1 MARSRISED
10 QVLDS
15 EFISP
20 AEHSDP
26 NEIQHY
32 FINNA
37 DVPTTY
43 SGNSGRLLRIKS
55 DEAGIEFFEFSLT
68 QYTQSYPKYYIEPDV
83 YIVVNSYGQYLI
95 EETGYIEIAGAL
107 ELDVGAMLIIK

>member
-26 NEIQHY
+26 NEIQHS
-32 FINNA
+32 FINNV

-43 SGNSGRLLRIKS
+43 SGNSGKLLRIKS
-55 DEAGIEFFEFSLT
+55 DESGIEFFESILI
-68 QYTQSYPKYYIEPDV
+68 QYSHEYPRYFIGSDV
-83 YIVVNSYGQYLI
+83 YILVNSFGQYLI
-95 EETGYIEIAGAL
+95 EETGYIEIAGTL
-107 ELDVGAMLIIK
+107 ELGMGAMLIIK